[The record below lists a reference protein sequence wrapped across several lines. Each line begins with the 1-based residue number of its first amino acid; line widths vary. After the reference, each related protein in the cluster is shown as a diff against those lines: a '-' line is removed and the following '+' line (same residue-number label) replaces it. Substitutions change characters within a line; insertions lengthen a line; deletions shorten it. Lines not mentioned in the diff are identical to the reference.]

1 MHYADRVNNQYP
13 IPEGNAL
20 QHNPIVYSLRTLW
33 TTFALWIIDTIY
45 TLYIWK
51 VNKALPPPALVVF
64 MNAALP
70 ITQLLSMLIFFY
82 PIVENYKRERE

>member
-33 TTFALWIIDTIY
+33 TTFAL
-45 TLYIWK
+45 
-51 VNKALPPPALVVF
+51 
-64 MNAALP
+64 
-70 ITQLLSMLIFFY
+70 
-82 PIVENYKRERE
+82 